1 VLRIGLPAALEELL
15 VIGAFATLTPIV
27 AGLGT
32 VALAAHRVVINVLSL
47 SFLPGIGFGLAA
59 TALVGQAVGARRPD
73 DAMTITRIALRWA
86 AIWMGGLGLG
96 FLLLAPQL
104 MRIFTDDWQMIDIG
118 AAAIWWSRWR
128 SRSGPRRSSTPG
140 RCAAPATRARRC

>member
-1 VLRIGLPAALEELL
+1 VLGIGLPAALEELL

-59 TALVGQAVGARRPD
+59 TARSAKPS
-73 DAMTITRIALRWA
+73 ALA
-86 AIWMGGLGLG
+86 
-96 FLLLAPQL
+96 
-104 MRIFTDDWQMIDIG
+104 
-118 AAAIWWSRWR
+118 
-128 SRSGPRRSSTPG
+128 GPTTP
-140 RCAAPATRARRC
+140 